1 LELFFVN
8 GGGTSKYDL
17 IAHELGYKIG
27 VNSGGKYKT
36 TLPIKMIDN
45 NWLNYCHD
53 THLSLIK
60 THRPE
65 LATVQDIEDISQ
77 IKSSLDMAEEILPY
91 CSKVI
96 LIPKINCMRE
106 LKAFSLNREDQVLLG
121 YPVGRYEVTER
132 LDYYLKSNL
141 MIHLLGGSFKKIY
154 KHYKEFGSIIFSMD
168 SNYVSRIAGYGKI
181 VTITGDR
188 KPDKTEVSSG
198 KDFNYRC
205 FEYSMRIFKEII
217 DSEPRN
223 NKSRSEIL
231 GRPRQLSLFNLAG

>member
-1 LELFFVN
+1 M
-8 GGGTSKYDL
+8 

-77 IKSSLDMAEEILPY
+77 IKSSLEMAEEILSY